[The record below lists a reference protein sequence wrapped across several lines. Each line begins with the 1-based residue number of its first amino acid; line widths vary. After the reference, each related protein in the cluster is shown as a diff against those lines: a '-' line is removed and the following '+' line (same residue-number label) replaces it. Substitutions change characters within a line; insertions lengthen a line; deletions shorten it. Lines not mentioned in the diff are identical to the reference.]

1 MSHRFL
7 RASILVKMNPRI
19 FLLITATTIS
29 FVFFSVAA
37 PPPAH
42 PITRERAAK
51 LLVRGKT
58 TRAEVIRDF
67 GEPATRHPGPRGLAA
82 ETFTYSQT
90 VKGKLSVLLV
100 QLDGRGRVV
109 GYLFSE
115 K

>member
-1 MSHRFL
+1 MKARLLVVAVLVCVLS
-7 RASILVKMNPRI
+7 ASSSPA
-19 FLLITATTIS
+19 AT
-29 FVFFSVAA
+29 
-37 PPPAH
+37 PAQ
-42 PITRERAAK
+42 PLTRERVAK

-67 GEPATRHPGPRGLAA
+67 GAPATTHPGPRGVAA
-82 ETFTYSQT
+82 VTLTYSQT
-90 VKGKLSVLLV
+90 VNGKLSVLLV

>member
-1 MSHRFL
+1 
-7 RASILVKMNPRI
+7 MNIRTL
-19 FLLITATTIS
+19 LLITVMTMS
-29 FVFFSVAA
+29 CVFLSVAA

-42 PITRERAAK
+42 PISQERAAK

-109 GYLFSE
+109 GYLFSQ